1 MAIKTN
7 SHTTDQQ
14 QTSSNMTTNVARN
27 ETEFIPLPLWIESI
41 ANAETTTRNVAIFQI
56 KNVKKEVIVFYHN
69 NKMTTKDLKL
79 KSVTVKSLQECKVV
93 L

>member
-1 MAIKTN
+1 MVIKMN
-7 SHTTDQQ
+7 YHTTDQQ

-27 ETEFIPLPLWIESI
+27 ETEFIPLPLWIEAIS
-41 ANAETTTRNVAIFQI
+41 NAETTTRNVAIFQI
-56 KNVKKEVIVFYHN
+56 KNVKKEVIVFYDEN
-69 NKMTTKDLKL
+69 NMTIKDLKL